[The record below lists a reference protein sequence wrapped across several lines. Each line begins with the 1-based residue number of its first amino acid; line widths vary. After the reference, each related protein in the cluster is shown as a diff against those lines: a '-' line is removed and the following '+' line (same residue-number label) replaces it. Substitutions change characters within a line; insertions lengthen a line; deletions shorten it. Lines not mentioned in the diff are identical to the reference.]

1 MRYNRDRKL
10 IYLKEDIEMDYKLEE
25 AMKNNP
31 AFMPFTH
38 CNTKTNIEE
47 VEEKKK
53 ADSAE
58 DTK

>member
-1 MRYNRDRKL
+1 MT
-10 IYLKEDIEMDYKLEE
+10 IKLEE

-47 VEEKKK
+47 VEEQKK
-53 ADSAE
+53 AESAK
-58 DTK
+58 DIK

>member
-1 MRYNRDRKL
+1 M
-10 IYLKEDIEMDYKLEE
+10 IAHIQSTEE

-47 VEEKKK
+47 VEEQKK
-53 ADSAE
+53 AESAK
-58 DTK
+58 DIK